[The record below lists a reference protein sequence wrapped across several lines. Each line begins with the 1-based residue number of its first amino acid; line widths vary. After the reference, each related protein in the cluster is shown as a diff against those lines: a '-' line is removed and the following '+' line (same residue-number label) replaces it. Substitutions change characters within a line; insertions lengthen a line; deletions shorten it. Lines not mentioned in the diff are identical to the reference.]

1 MLNPIRPVLELFRI
15 IRIRL
20 KLQGWR
26 TTIRWLY
33 TVGVAKLTGRVSL
46 RYSRVTPNLY
56 IGPQYGRRG
65 KAGLERAG
73 INAAVSLRAEYDDLK
88 HGLALTNYRYLP
100 TIDNTPL
107 SLEHLQEGAAFIDE
121 VIDRGESVYVHCG
134 SGVGRAP
141 SMAAA
146 YLMSEGLSLDE
157 AVKQIQKAR
166 PFVRILPEQ
175 LERLREF
182 EAQLQQMKAQK
193 QEAAQDSQDTA
204 GGKM

>member
-1 MLNPIRPVLELFRI
+1 MLKLLRAALEFVHI

-20 KLQGWR
+20 RLQGWR
-26 TTIRWLY
+26 TTLRWLY
-33 TVGVAKLTGRVSL
+33 TVGIAKVTGRVTL

-65 KAGLERAG
+65 KAALERAG
-73 INAAVSLRAEYDDLK
+73 INAAVSLRAEFDDLK

-121 VIDRGESVYVHCG
+121 VIDQGESVYVHCG

-146 YLMSEGLSLDE
+146 YLMSEGMSLDE
-157 AVKQIQKAR
+157 AIQQIQKAR

-175 LERLREF
+175 MERLREF
-182 EAQLQQMKAQK
+182 EAQLQQLKSQK
-193 QEAAQDSQDTA
+193 QP
-204 GGKM
+204 